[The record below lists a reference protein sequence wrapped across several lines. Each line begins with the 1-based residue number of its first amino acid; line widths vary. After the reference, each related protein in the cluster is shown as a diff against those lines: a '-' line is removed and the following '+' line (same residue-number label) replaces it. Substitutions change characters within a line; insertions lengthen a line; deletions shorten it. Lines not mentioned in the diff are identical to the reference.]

1 MRHAGRII
9 PFFGGA
15 AEIMNHVE
23 TLEYLNQKGNEV
35 QMMHLGLHRTVAVME
50 ALGNPHLKYPSVHIA
65 GTNGKGSVAA
75 MTEAILRA
83 SGLVTGMYTSP
94 HLVRVEERIRVGGVP
109 VPAAT
114 FASLSSDVRAAEE
127 ALLANRILD
136 RALTTFEFLTCCA
149 FLRFARQK
157 VDIAVI
163 EVGLGGKLDATNV
176 IRPLCSVITS
186 IALDHQQYLGN
197 TIRKIAA
204 EKAGIIK
211 KGVLAVS
218 GCGDP
223 AAEEV
228 MRRRSKAVG
237 TRLLELGGDL
247 IIQNIRMRG
256 GRATMDLQTPTRRY
270 TNLKL
275 SLAGEFQTRNAAL
288 AVAAAES
295 LETFDIKAGDI
306 RRGLSDT
313 RWEGR
318 LDEYRAA
325 RRTLLDGAHNPAA
338 AAILTDY
345 LKQRKESEIHMV
357 FGAMRDKA
365 IKDVVAA
372 LLPLVKHI
380 YLTPLLNQRAA
391 RPEDVADMFPDHRER
406 VTICRNMKSAL
417 RTAWANCPPSGL
429 VLITGSLYLIGDI
442 LPFVRRSAAA
452 YEKNSR
458 RQT

>member
-1 MRHAGRII
+1 
-9 PFFGGA
+9 
-15 AEIMNHVE
+15 MNHKE

-35 QMMHLGLHRTVAVME
+35 QMMHLGLHRTAAMME
-50 ALGNPHLKYPSVHIA
+50 ALGNPHMKYPSVHIA

-83 SGLVTGMYTSP
+83 AGLVTGMYTSP

-109 VPAAT
+109 VPASA
-114 FASLSSDVRAAEE
+114 FASLASDVRAAEE
-127 ALLANRILD
+127 TLLAKGILD

-157 VDIAVI
+157 VDIAVM

-176 IRPLCSVITS
+176 IKPLCSIITS

-197 TIRKIAA
+197 TIKKIAA

-211 KGVLAVS
+211 KGIPVIS

-228 MRRRSKAVG
+228 VRRRAKAVK

-247 IIQNIRMRG
+247 VIQNVRMRG
-256 GRATMDLQTPTRRY
+256 GRATMDLQTPARRY

-288 AVAAAES
+288 AVAAVET
-295 LETFDIKAGDI
+295 LEQFGVGSGDI
-306 RRGLSDT
+306 RRGLSGT

-318 LDEYRAA
+318 LDEYGAA
-325 RRTLLDGAHNPAA
+325 RRTLFDGAHNPAA
-338 AAILTDY
+338 AAILYEY

-357 FGAMRDKA
+357 FGAMRDKN
-365 IKDVVAA
+365 IQEVAA
-372 LLPLVKHI
+372 ILFPLAKRI
-380 YLTPLLNQRAA
+380 YLTPLLNTRAA
-391 RPEDVADMFPDHRER
+391 APEDIANMFPDCRGR
-406 VTICRNMKSAL
+406 MTICRDMTSAL

-429 VLITGSLYLIGDI
+429 TLITGSLYLVGDL
-442 LPFVRRSAAA
+442 LPVVKRSA
-452 YEKNSR
+452 KK
-458 RQT
+458 

>member
-1 MRHAGRII
+1 
-9 PFFGGA
+9 
-15 AEIMNHVE
+15 MNHRE

-35 QMMHLGLHRTVAVME
+35 QMMHLGLHRTVSMME
-50 ALGNPHLKYPSVHIA
+50 ALGNPHMKYPSVHIA

-75 MTEAILRA
+75 MTEAVLRA
-83 SGLVTGMYTSP
+83 AGLVTGMYTSP
-94 HLVRVEERIRVGGVP
+94 HLVRVEERIRVGGAAVP
-109 VPAAT
+109 PST
-114 FASLSSDVRAAEE
+114 FAKLASDVRAAEE
-127 ALLANRILD
+127 ALLTKGILD

-211 KGVLAVS
+211 KGVPAIS

-223 AAEEV
+223 TAEEV
-228 MRRRSKAVG
+228 MRRRAKAVG

-247 IIQNIRMRG
+247 IVKNARMRG
-256 GRATMDLQTPTRRY
+256 GRATMDLQTPERRY
-270 TNLKL
+270 KNLKL

-288 AVAAAES
+288 AVAAVES
-295 LETFDIKAGDI
+295 LETFRIGAGDI
-306 RRGLSDT
+306 RRGLSNT
-313 RWEGR
+313 HWEGR
-318 LDEYRAA
+318 LDEYRAV

-338 AAILTDY
+338 AATLRDY

-357 FGAMRDKA
+357 FGAMRDKN
-365 IKDVVAA
+365 IKEVGDT
-372 LLPLVKHI
+372 LFPLAKHI
-380 YLTPLLNQRAA
+380 YLTSLANTRAA
-391 RPEDVADMFPDHRER
+391 QPEDLADMFPGHRGR
-406 VTICRNMKSAL
+406 VTICRDIKSAL
-417 RTAWANCPPSGL
+417 RAAWANCPPSGL
-429 VLITGSLYLIGDI
+429 TLITGSLYMIGDL
-442 LPFVRRSAAA
+442 LPFVKRAV
-452 YEKNSR
+452 K
-458 RQT
+458 